1 MPLPAA
7 PVVMETEELG
17 RAVLFADTHVGY
29 EFELAIRGVRVP
41 RQTPKLVNHILDLV
55 EKERADTVVI
65 LGDVKHELPVAT
77 ETAREVVQFLREL
90 ASRLENLVLIQGNHD
105 GKLDKLVEK
114 AECKNI
120 QIYDSRG
127 LKVRLRTGKTAL
139 LLHGNAKP
147 RPLDLAEA
155 AILVMGHTHPAV
167 SIRDPLG
174 YVAREAVIVR
184 AFVKK
189 CDVVSKMYRRDEL
202 KDIRLEV
209 NPEDELVVVILPCAN
224 PLITGTDITRT
235 LLQQHPTSRTIL
247 SYFELW
253 KHPEKI
259 EVYLHDFTFLGTLD
273 VLLELEK
280 IVATRERVDW
290 DLL

>member
-1 MPLPAA
+1 
-7 PVVMETEELG
+7 
-17 RAVLFADTHVGY
+17 
-29 EFELAIRGVRVP
+29 
-41 RQTPKLVNHILDLV
+41 
-55 EKERADTVVI
+55 
-65 LGDVKHELPVAT
+65 
-77 ETAREVVQFLREL
+77 
-90 ASRLENLVLIQGNHD
+90 
-105 GKLDKLVEK
+105 
-114 AECKNI
+114 
-120 QIYDSRG
+120 
-127 LKVRLRTGKTAL
+127 
-139 LLHGNAKP
+139 
-147 RPLDLAEA
+147 
-155 AILVMGHTHPAV
+155 MGHTHPAV